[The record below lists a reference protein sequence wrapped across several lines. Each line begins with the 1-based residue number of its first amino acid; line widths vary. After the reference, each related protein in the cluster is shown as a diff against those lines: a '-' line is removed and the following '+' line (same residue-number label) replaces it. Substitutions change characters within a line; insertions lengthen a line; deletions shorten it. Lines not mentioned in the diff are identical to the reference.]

1 MNKNEIEA
9 AQLALANP
17 RWRLNNLFQIVDKK
31 GDRVQFRMNWAQ
43 EELFNNLHYCNIIL
57 KARQLG
63 ISTFICLL
71 FLDRCLFN
79 SNVSAGIIAH
89 TLEDA
94 QALFRRVKFA
104 YDNLPEELKA
114 LRQANT
120 DTAQMIQF
128 SNGSSLRVGMS
139 LRSSTFQYLHI
150 SEFGKICA
158 KWPEK
163 AREIMTG
170 SLNTLAS
177 GQYCFIESTAEG
189 REGYFYSMCKEAQA
203 LQARDKKLTPLD
215 FKFFF
220 FPWHKH
226 PDYWLHN
233 ESVGIPSDLIEY
245 FNDLEQDNGIVL
257 HPSQKVW
264 YAKKYATQ
272 REDMKREYPSTS
284 EEAFQSATEGLYYG
298 RYLVKA
304 RNEKRIGRVPYVETV
319 PVFAA
324 LDLGFND
331 STAIWWYQ
339 IVGQEIH
346 VIDYYEMS
354 GEPLTHYLK
363 VLKDKPYVM
372 GKYFVPHDAKTTELG
387 SGLNRIQIARNHGIP
402 FTAVPKLSVQEGID
416 AVRNIL
422 SRCWFDE
429 RNCEKGIRSLE
440 NYRKEWNERHGC
452 WSDRP
457 VHDFSSDGADA
468 FRYLSV
474 SLRFATPRE
483 PSKEEMEREKLKAYH
498 NFMNPYQTPP
508 SFHQQMPMGFR

>member
-1 MNKNEIEA
+1 MNKSEIEA

-17 RWRLNNLFQIVDKK
+17 RWRLNNLYFIVDKQGNK
-31 GDRVQFRMNWAQ
+31 VPFKMNWAQ
-43 EELFNNLHYCNIIL
+43 EELYNGMHYCNLIL

-104 YDNLPEELKA
+104 YDNLPEELKS

-158 KWPEK
+158 KFPEK

-170 SLNTLAS
+170 SLNTLAA

-189 REGYFYSMCKEAQA
+189 REGYYYSMCKEAQA
-203 LQARDKKLTPLD
+203 LQVSEKKLTPLD

-220 FPWHKH
+220 FPWHKSSE
-226 PDYWLHN
+226 YWLEDSIN
-233 ESVGIPSDLIEY
+233 IPVDLIEY
-245 FNDLEQDNGIVL
+245 FKELRDDHNITL
-257 HPSQKVW
+257 HPSQMVW
-264 YAKKYATQ
+264 YAKKYQTQ
-272 REDMKREYPSTS
+272 HEDMKREYPSTP

-298 RYLVKA
+298 RYLVKS

-387 SGLNRIQIARNHGIP
+387 SGLNRIQIARNHGIT
-402 FTAVPKLSVQEGID
+402 FTPVPKLSVQEGID

-422 SRCWFDE
+422 GRCWFDE

-468 FRYLSV
+468 FRYLAI
-474 SLRFATPRE
+474 SLRFSTQRE
-483 PSKEEMEREKLKAYH
+483 PSKEEREREKLKAYH

-508 SFHQQMPMGFR
+508 SFHQQIPMGFR